1 MATAV
6 RTRGT
11 SAPASGGAATGLRV
25 LAIFLGV
32 FLIFEGLGKLAWLG
46 NSGLL
51 GEQLQGWLKS
61 ATPGNRWYL
70 EILMPGIPLFAR
82 LVVFGEAR
90 GGHRARHGLL
100 DATGGVRRI
109 PDGPQLPLRERAPL
123 RLCVPDERLRS
134 TRARRAAGA
143 GDWRGQAAVERSRV
157 GLMDASVDVVR
168 ASA

>member
-82 LVVFGEAR
+82 LVVFGELAAGTALVMGFWTR
-90 GGHRARHGLL
+90 LAAFVAFLMVLNFHFASGRLFAYAFLTNGYGLPVLGGLL
-100 DATGGVRRI
+100 ALAIGGVR
-109 PDGPQLPLRERAPL
+109 LPW
-123 RLCVPDERLRS
+123 S
-134 TRARRAAGA
+134 
-143 GDWRGQAAVERSRV
+143 
-157 GLMDASVDVVR
+157 VR
-168 ASA
+168 A